1 MELLILQ
8 LATAERIELPSS
20 VLETEVMP
28 LYHAVTYLV
37 GALRFE
43 QRRSKTRD
51 LQSPPDTVTGL
62 NTHIEAHWDSSL
74 RGRIFNG

>member
-1 MELLILQ
+1 M
-8 LATAERIELPSS
+8 RIYLFCQK
-20 VLETEVMP
+20 M
-28 LYHAVTYLV
+28 ALV

-62 NTHIEAHWDSSL
+62 NTHIETHYTTGLGLLLYPVTAEHEVIS
-74 RGRIFNG
+74 GPIP